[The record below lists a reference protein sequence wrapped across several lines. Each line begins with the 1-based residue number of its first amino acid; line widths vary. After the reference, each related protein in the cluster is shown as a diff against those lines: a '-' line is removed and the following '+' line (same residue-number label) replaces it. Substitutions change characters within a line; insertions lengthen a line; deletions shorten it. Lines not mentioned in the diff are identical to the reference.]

1 MYVHLLL
8 LVLTKSENIHLQP
21 YATETDFYERI
32 YPKYLTL
39 LDKAKAFM
47 EETGAIPEKTI
58 VLIRQV
64 SSLLSKT
71 GLTFQCRI

>member
-1 MYVHLLL
+1 MN
-8 LVLTKSENIHLQP
+8 SENIHLQP
-21 YATETDFYERI
+21 YTTEQDFYERI

-64 SSLLSKT
+64 NSLLSGT
-71 GLTFQCRI
+71 GLTL